1 MAHHISPLQE
11 TARAFFVPMA
21 LRHACCRPSRML
33 ASRSSLRPF
42 GPSSCFDLLQKV
54 RSRSPAAQD
63 PHLAGS
69 PAPQVLTF
77 GACFP
82 LPFSRCGR
90 HSFLPCRRGVL
101 PPCSTAPLS
110 GFRGCRCRAIRPS
123 CGPTNRHSVLPVPLV
138 SRPERV
144 PVLPCPAPEKTK
156 RKESRGFPSS
166 CPARLAP
173 RITDVV

>member
-21 LRHACCRPSRML
+21 LRHACCRPPECSRPG
-33 ASRSSLRPF
+33 RSLRPF
-42 GPSSCFDLLQKV
+42 GLPSCFDLLQKI

-63 PHLAGS
+63 QYMAGS
-69 PAPQVLTF
+69 PAPQVLTS
-77 GACFP
+77 GLVSPSPFP
-82 LPFSRCGR
+82 DADGIVFYLAA
-90 HSFLPCRRGVL
+90 GVL

-110 GFRGCRCRAIRPS
+110 RFHEDAVAAPYGHPAAQQTGAGAPRAPSERIPRP
-123 CGPTNRHSVLPVPLV
+123 PL
-138 SRPERV
+138 
-144 PVLPCPAPEKTK
+144 LAPEKTK